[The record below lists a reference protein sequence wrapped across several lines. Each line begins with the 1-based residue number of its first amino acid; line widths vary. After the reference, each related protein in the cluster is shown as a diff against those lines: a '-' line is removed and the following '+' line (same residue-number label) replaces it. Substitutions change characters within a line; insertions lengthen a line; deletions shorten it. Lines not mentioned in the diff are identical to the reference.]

1 MDEDI
6 YSNLALIPFTLAG
19 FTWHSAEQYFQ
30 AAKFTD
36 AAIIQRIQE
45 CQNPF
50 RCASLGQTRRF
61 KIRSPTTP
69 PPTPSGAPAS
79 MATAPI

>member
-19 FTWHSAEQYFQ
+19 FTWYSAEQYFQ

-36 AAIIQRIQE
+36 AEIIQRIQE
-45 CQNPF
+45 CPIHF
-50 RCASLGQTRRF
+50 AVPRWDKPDALKSVTIG
-61 KIRSPTTP
+61 K
-69 PPTPSGAPAS
+69 PSKS
-79 MATAPI
+79 R